1 MTEQM
6 KRMFLNNIE
15 MIDMT
20 DKAVL
25 AFREQNYLTAL
36 EYMPKIS
43 EGMRSLLDVI
53 ISNREY
59 FELVSADSLIEMLEG
74 ILEASKCVDYVLLA
88 DLLELQLSTLLCNV
102 QELIMK
108 KEEIPWFDEELYC
121 VQCDSMKNA
130 MGRALN
136 AESAERLFAK
146 PLEPAHLLEKGYRV
160 EFTSCGLM
168 TVAVGTEKGAI
179 YLHSNHKA
187 LLEAHMLARNWVEK
201 GTQAYL
207 VQGFGMGYH
216 IKELARLA
224 KGARIE
230 VYESDAEV
238 LKLACAFAPVKE
250 LLEDKRISIVYD
262 KNGIKWEERKS
273 ALTDNEKICNHM
285 PSLMASK
292 NGNL

>member
-1 MTEQM
+1 MTEQL
-6 KRMFLNNIE
+6 KKLFVNNIE
-15 MIDMT
+15 LIDMT

-43 EGMRSLLDVI
+43 EGMRNILDVI

-74 ILEASKCVDYVLLA
+74 IFEASKCVDYVLLA

-108 KEEIPWFDEELYC
+108 KEEILCFDEELYR
-121 VQCDSMKNA
+121 VQCDCMKTA
-130 MGRALN
+130 MERALN

-146 PLEPAHLLEKGYRV
+146 PLEPEKLLEKGYRV
-160 EFTSCGLM
+160 EFTSCGLR

-187 LLEAHMLARNWVEK
+187 LLEAHMLARNWMEK

-216 IKELARLA
+216 IKELANLA

-230 VYESDAEV
+230 VYESDAQV